1 MPSGIYRKATKRSRH
16 GLKKF
21 LGELELAILDIAWT
35 RSPVTVREVHER
47 LSRDRPLAY
56 TTVMT
61 VMGRLA
67 DKGVLGRRR
76 QGKAYLYQPTRS
88 REELRGDLAADV
100 ARALLKDFGQ
110 VAVVQFVRELD
121 RIDPGALARLGDLA
135 EEGQDEDGK

>member
-1 MPSGIYRKATKRSRH
+1 MPSGIYRKATQRSRH

-67 DKGVLGRRR
+67 EKGMLGRRR
-76 QGKAYLYQPTRS
+76 HGKAYLYRPTRS
-88 REELRGDLAADV
+88 REQLRGDLAADV

-121 RIDPGALARLGDLA
+121 RVDPGALARLGDLA
-135 EEGQDEDGK
+135 EEEQDEDGN

>member
-1 MPSGIYRKATKRSRH
+1 VPSGIYRKATKRGER

-21 LGELELAILDIAWT
+21 LGELELAIMHVAWT
-35 RSPVTVREVHER
+35 RGSVTVREVHER
-47 LSRDRPLAY
+47 LSRDRSLAY

-67 DKGVLGRRR
+67 EKGVLER
-76 QGKAYLYQPTRS
+76 QRKGKAYLYQPTRS
-88 REELRGDLAADV
+88 REQLRGDLAADV

-121 RIDPGALARLGDLA
+121 RVDPGVLARLGDLA
-135 EEGQDEDGK
+135 EEEQDEDGR